1 MPDYRQ
7 SAHGAHSA
15 HPTQQAASVQQE
27 RPTQT
32 AQPPIPTHPARPAND
47 ARDAHGAHS
56 VRTANA
62 ARSAGSGAGVYAGA
76 HSRESVVAH
85 AHEKRGG
92 GHGGHGRGR
101 GGHGKFTIVAAVVL
115 VAVLAVA
122 AVIIFKPFGGEV
134 LQGQKIEVTVPEGAG
149 AKQIGQILE
158 DAKVISSASAF
169 SSAVAAAG
177 ADGDLRP
184 GTYTFTG
191 GASTDEIIAALEAG
205 GKTGATL
212 SVPEGLTARQIAER
226 VADATDVS
234 ADAFYA
240 QTKKA
245 GEYAA
250 DYSFTSG
257 AYDGSLEGYLFPKTY
272 TVPDGSTADDI
283 VRMMLD
289 QYRSE
294 FSAVDMTYAKSKNL
308 DAHDVLVLA
317 SIVEKESRAQGDMAD
332 IAAVF
337 YNRLHAGMALGSDV
351 TTYYAVGKDL
361 TEDLT
366 TEDLAS
372 TSPYNTRNPQSRG
385 LPPGPICNPSLAA
398 LQAAANPSQASYLY
412 FFYSTKDDRV
422 KFFDDDA
429 SFNEA
434 WAAENS

>member
-27 RPTQT
+27 RS
-32 AQPPIPTHPARPAND
+32 AQAAHPVAPMHPARPAND
-47 ARDAHGAHS
+47 ARGAHGAHS
-56 VRTANA
+56 VRTANT
-62 ARSAGSGAGVYAGA
+62 ARSMEGGAGVYAGA

-234 ADAFYA
+234 VDAFYA

-245 GEYAA
+245 GEYAV

-272 TVPDGSTADDI
+272 TVPGGSTADDI

>member
-47 ARDAHGAHS
+47 ARGAHGAHS
-56 VRTANA
+56 VRTANT
-62 ARSAGSGAGVYAGA
+62 ARSMEGGAGVYAGA

-92 GHGGHGRGR
+92 GHGGHGRGGR
-101 GGHGKFTIVAAVVL
+101 GKFTIVAAIAL

-245 GEYAA
+245 DEYAA

>member
-1 MPDYRQ
+1 M
-7 SAHGAHSA
+7 
-15 HPTQQAASVQQE
+15 AA
-27 RPTQT
+27 
-32 AQPPIPTHPARPAND
+32 
-47 ARDAHGAHS
+47 
-56 VRTANA
+56 
-62 ARSAGSGAGVYAGA
+62 Y
-76 HSRESVVAH
+76 SRENTIEH
-85 AHEKRGG
+85 ARKRRGG
-92 GHGGHGRGR
+92 GR
-101 GGHGKFTIVAAVVL
+101 GKF
-115 VAVLAVA
+115 AVLAVVALLVVLAAA
-122 AVIIFKPFGGEV
+122 AVIVFKPFGGEV
-134 LQGQKIEVTVPEGAG
+134 LQGQQIEVAVPEGAG
-149 AKQIGQILE
+149 ARQIGQILE
-158 DAKVISSASAF
+158 DAKVISSATAF

-191 GASTDEIIAALEAG
+191 GASAEEIIAALKTG

-226 VADATDVS
+226 VAGATEVS
-234 ADAFYA
+234 ADDFYA

-245 GEYAA
+245 GEYAV
-250 DYSFTSG
+250 DYPFTSG
-257 AYDGSLEGYLFPKTY
+257 AYDSSLEGYLFPKTY
-272 TVPDGSTADDI
+272 TVPDGSGADDI
-283 VRMMLD
+283 VRMMLE

-294 FSAVDMTYAKSKNL
+294 FSSVDMSYAKSKNL

-372 TSPYNTRNPQSRG
+372 ESPYNTRNPNSRG

-412 FFYSTKDDRV
+412 FFYSTKDDKV

-429 SFNEA
+429 SFNRA

>member
-1 MPDYRQ
+1 MPAEHERENIA
-7 SAHGAHSA
+7 SAYSRANATPNFTSEN
-15 HPTQQAASVQQE
+15 AASSYS
-27 RPTQT
+27 R
-32 AQPPIPTHPARPAND
+32 
-47 ARDAHGAHS
+47 
-56 VRTANA
+56 ANA
-62 ARSAGSGAGVYAGA
+62 VSAA
-76 HSRESVVAH
+76 HTR
-85 AHEKRGG
+85 RGG
-92 GHGGHGRGR
+92 GR
-101 GGHGKFTIVAAVVL
+101 GKFIICAVVVL
-115 VAVLAVA
+115 VVLVVA
-122 AVIIFKPFGGEV
+122 LIVVVKPFGGEV
-134 LQGQKIEVTVPEGAG
+134 LQGQQIEVTVPEGAG
-149 AKQIGQILE
+149 AKQIGQILA
-158 DAKVISSASAF
+158 DAKVVSSASAF

-191 GASTDEIIAALEAG
+191 GMSTDEIIAALKAG

-212 SVPEGLTARQIAER
+212 SVPEGLTARQISER
-226 VADATDVS
+226 VAAACDVS
-234 ADAFYA
+234 ADDFYA

-245 GEYAA
+245 SAYAA
-250 DYSFTSG
+250 DYPFTSG
-257 AYDGSLEGYLFPKTY
+257 AYDDSLEGYLFPKTY
-272 TVPDGSTADDI
+272 TVPSGSSADDI

-294 FSAVDMTYAKSKNL
+294 FASVDMAYAKSKNL
-308 DAHDVLVLA
+308 DEHDVLVLA
-317 SIVEKESRAQGDMAD
+317 SIVEKESRTQGDMAD

-366 TEDLAS
+366 NEDLAS

-398 LQAAANPSQASYLY
+398 LEAAANPSQASYLY
-412 FFYSTKDDRV
+412 FFYSTKDDKV

>member
-1 MPDYRQ
+1 MPDYKQ

-15 HPTQQAASVQQE
+15 HPTQQA
-27 RPTQT
+27 RPAQA
-32 AQPPIPTHPARPAND
+32 AQPAAPTHSTRPAND
-47 ARDAHGAHS
+47 ARGTRGAHS
-56 VRTANA
+56 VRTASA
-62 ARSAGSGAGVYAGA
+62 ARSVEGGAGVYAGA
-76 HSRESVVAH
+76 HSKESVVAH

-92 GHGGHGRGR
+92 R
-101 GGHGKFTIVAAVVL
+101 GKFTIVAAVVL
-115 VAVLAVA
+115 VVVLAVA
-122 AVIIFKPFGGEV
+122 AIIIFKPFGGEV

-317 SIVEKESRAQGDMAD
+317 SIVEKESRSQDDMAD

-412 FFYSTKDDRV
+412 FFYSTKDDKV

>member
-1 MPDYRQ
+1 MGDRK
-7 SAHGAHSA
+7 
-15 HPTQQAASVQQE
+15 HP
-27 RPTQT
+27 
-32 AQPPIPTHPARPAND
+32 
-47 ARDAHGAHS
+47 AHGAHS
-56 VRTANA
+56 VR
-62 ARSAGSGAGVYAGA
+62 GAGGERRAASATPSAHEPQGAYGA
-76 HSRESVVAH
+76 HGVHNPHAGRADRSPQDLQGAYGGKNTAASAYSRENAVAH
-85 AHEKRGG
+85 AHGARAGRRAGKRGG
-92 GHGGHGRGR
+92 RRIGLLACA
-101 GGHGKFTIVAAVVL
+101 AAVLLALVV
-115 VAVLAVA
+115 VAVV
-122 AVIIFKPFGGEV
+122 VFKPFGGQV
-134 LQGQKIEVTVPEGAG
+134 LQGEQIEVTVPEGAG

-158 DAKVISSASAF
+158 DAKVVSSASAF

-191 GASTDEIIAALEAG
+191 GASIDEIIAALEAG

-226 VADATDVS
+226 VAAACDVS
-234 ADAFYA
+234 ADAFLA

-245 GEYAA
+245 DDYAA
-250 DYSFTSG
+250 DYPFVAG

-272 TVPDGSTADDI
+272 TVPAGSSADDI

-289 QYRSE
+289 QYQAE
-294 FSAVDMTYAKSKNL
+294 FALVDMAYAKSKNL

-317 SIVEKESRAQGDMAD
+317 SIVEKESRTQGDMAD

-366 TEDLAS
+366 GDDLAS

-398 LQAAANPSQASYLY
+398 LEAAAAPTQAGSLY
-412 FFYSTKDDRV
+412 FFYSTKDDKV